1 MKKDVNASGIQAL
14 FSNLDTLTKNAVPEY
29 GAARARFAEDSELIK
44 LSELGQRFQNMPQ
57 SDRATALRGLT
68 PDQVGVVRDTAR
80 DTFYNRLASMD
91 DASLARALT
100 SSRQN
105 RDLLEFLAVSPDAA
119 AQAALRIKA
128 ERQLQEFSRN
138 VNPNLGSRT
147 ERTRAAAGGG
157 VDQLARAEQTAEFVS
172 GGTASRLM
180 TILNMAQ
187 GRLRGLTPAVREDMA
202 KMLTEIDP
210 QQQRA
215 ILQRLSAEDRKL
227 LQEDAA
233 RQLKRFESVQFGG
246 RLPGLLSTEER

>member
-1 MKKDVNASGIQAL
+1 
-14 FSNLDTLTKNAVPEY
+14 
-29 GAARARFAEDSELIK
+29 
-44 LSELGQRFQNMPQ
+44 
-57 SDRATALRGLT
+57 
-68 PDQVGVVRDTAR
+68 
-80 DTFYNRLASMD
+80 
-91 DASLARALT
+91 
-100 SSRQN
+100 
-105 RDLLEFLAVSPDAA
+105 LLEFLAVSPDAA

-147 ERTRAAAGGG
+147 ARTTAAAGGG
-157 VDQLARAEQTAEFVS
+157 VDQLARAEQAAEFVS
-172 GGTASRLM
+172 GNTASRLM
-180 TILNMAQ
+180 TFLNMAQ
-187 GRLRGLTPAVREDMA
+187 GRLRGLNPAVREDMA

>member
-1 MKKDVNASGIQAL
+1 MGARKKRIGTEKTEAKNGPEWTEDDIVAL
-14 FSNLDTLTKNAVPEY
+14 INEVYSRDYVY
-29 GAARARFAEDSELIK
+29 GGRIV
-44 LSELGQRFQNMPQ
+44 GGT
-57 SDRATALRGLT
+57 ATI
-68 PDQVGVVRDTAR
+68 VRDTAR
-80 DTFYNRLASMD
+80 DTFYNRLASLD

-202 KMLTEIDP
+202 RMLTEIDP

-233 RQLKRFESVQFGG
+233 RRLKRFESVQFGG